1 MSAERL
7 HCAVM
12 HTSITTWIYIV
23 INIGFNFTTSDFRY
37 CVLEK
42 VGNDV
47 TLLDKNKIGYPK
59 ALDVT
64 NMSGWLETQIFLLL
78 DKHSP
83 NQVGYK
89 LPLVLKSTKSIQN
102 SLFPL
107 GVLNLCCHKRNITA
121 SHFNS
126 QGINATKFG
135 LAKKDDVYKYVD
147 DNLGKYPPY
156 WDKPTKDAALVAWF
170 LL

>member
-1 MSAERL
+1 MVKS
-7 HCAVM
+7 
-12 HTSITTWIYIV
+12 
-23 INIGFNFTTSDFRY
+23 IGFNFTTNDFRY

-42 VGNDV
+42 NVSDV
-47 TLLDKNKIGYPK
+47 VFIEKDKISYPK
-59 ALDVT
+59 ALDVAST
-64 NMSGWLETQIFLLL
+64 AGWLETQIFLLL

-83 NQVGYK
+83 NTVGYK
-89 LPLVLKSTKSIQN
+89 LPLTLNSTKPIQN

-107 GVLNLCCHKRNITA
+107 GILNLCCKKRNIKI
-121 SHFNS
+121 SHFTS

-135 LAKKDDVYKYVD
+135 LTKKDNVYEYVD
-147 DNLGKYPPY
+147 NHIGLHPPY

>member
-1 MSAERL
+1 MK
-7 HCAVM
+7 
-12 HTSITTWIYIV
+12 
-23 INIGFNFTTSDFRY
+23 NIGFNFTTNDFRY
-37 CVLEK
+37 CVIEK
-42 VGNDV
+42 DGDDV
-47 TLLDKNKIGYPK
+47 TLLEKNKIVYPK

-64 NMSGWLETQIFLLL
+64 NMSGWLETQICLLL
-78 DKHSP
+78 DNHNP
-83 NQVGYK
+83 DEAGYK
-89 LPLVLKSTKSIQN
+89 LPLVLKSTKPIQN

-107 GVLNLCCHKRNITA
+107 GILNLCCHKRNISAT
-121 SHFNS
+121 HFTS

-147 DNLGKYPPY
+147 DNLGKHPPY